1 MKISIAGL
9 IVEIKN
15 RYDHISVL
23 AKDYLTESDHTDI
36 SVEAIDEELAEEA
49 ESSEFPHSKGYL
61 ESIVVYRKIAE
72 QLPSF
77 DAFVF
82 HGAVMALGG
91 EAYAVTARS
100 GVGKTTH
107 VGIWQRVFGDKVH
120 VLNGDKPIIRFID
133 GIPYACGTPW
143 RGKENFGAPEMLPL
157 RAIGFL
163 ERSETPS
170 AELCSVDDA
179 QMRLVSQMY
188 IPKNPVNALRALGL
202 ADRTL
207 RSVRLAK
214 LFADMSDSAAEV
226 AYRIFTEKG

>member
-1 MKISIAGL
+1 
-9 IVEIKN
+9 
-15 RYDHISVL
+15 
-23 AKDYLTESDHTDI
+23 
-36 SVEAIDEELAEEA
+36 
-49 ESSEFPHSKGYL
+49 
-61 ESIVVYRKIAE
+61 
-72 QLPSF
+72 
-77 DAFVF
+77 
-82 HGAVMALGG
+82 
-91 EAYAVTARS
+91 
-100 GVGKTTH
+100 
-107 VGIWQRVFGDKVH
+107 
-120 VLNGDKPIIRFID
+120 
-133 GIPYACGTPW
+133 
-143 RGKENFGAPEMLPL
+143 MLPL

-163 ERSETPS
+163 ERSVTPS

>member
-1 MKISIAGL
+1 MKISVAGL
-9 IVEIKN
+9 TVEIKN
-15 RYDHISVL
+15 RYDHVRVL
-23 AKDYLTESDHTDI
+23 AKDYLTESEHVDI
-36 SVEAIDEELAEEA
+36 SVEATDEELSAEA
-49 ESSEFPHSKGYL
+49 EVSEFPHSKGYL

-72 QLPSF
+72 RLPSF

-82 HGAVMALGG
+82 HGAVLAMDGK
-91 EAYAVTARS
+91 AYAVTARS

-107 VGIWQRVFGDKVH
+107 IGIWQRVFGEKVH

-133 GIPYACGTPW
+133 GVPYACGTPW
-143 RGKENFGAPEMLPL
+143 RGKENFGIPEMLPL
-157 RAIGFL
+157 SAIGFL
-163 ERSETPS
+163 ERSVTPS
-170 AELCSVDDA
+170 AELCSVEDA
-179 QMRLVSQMY
+179 QMRLVSQIY
-188 IPKNPVNALRALGL
+188 IPNDPVNALRALGL